1 MTIGLAGLPRRA
13 APGDTGPRYAREL
26 VAVLVVKACALL
38 VIWYMWFADAVP
50 RDARPEATAAHIVPP
65 AATPPPETA
74 RHARP

>member
-13 APGDTGPRYAREL
+13 AAGGTGPRYAREL
-26 VAVLVVKACALL
+26 VAVLVVKACALF
-38 VIWYMWFADAVP
+38 VIWYLWFADAAP

-65 AATPPPETA
+65 AASPPSEIA